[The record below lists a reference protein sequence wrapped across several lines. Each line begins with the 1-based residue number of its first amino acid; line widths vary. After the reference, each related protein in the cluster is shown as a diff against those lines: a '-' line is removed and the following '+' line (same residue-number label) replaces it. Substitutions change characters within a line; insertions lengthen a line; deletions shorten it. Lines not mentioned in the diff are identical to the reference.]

1 MAVIVT
7 VAAAAAGMALA
18 AYVQFIKGG
27 TAAFIFYR

>member
-7 VAAAAAGMALA
+7 VAAAGMALA